1 MMRILRRVFHH
12 LNRGMVL
19 LWRLGLGRFMNV
31 WPEGFG
37 RLLVIEHRGRKSG
50 ALYLTPLNYTRAGDS
65 LYCIAAFGTG
75 TDWYRNL
82 LADAGGAAWLP
93 DGRWEIEA
101 ADASNEPRRLDL
113 MRGVLIDSGF
123 AAPLFGLHPRRM
135 DDAAL
140 DEATAGYR
148 LVHLRPVRRAAATE
162 NGPGDLAWIWIPVGI
177 TTMLLLLRRRYAR

>member
-1 MMRILRRVFHH
+1 MRILRRTFHH
-12 LNRGMVL
+12 MNRGMVL

-31 WPEGFG
+31 WPGGFG

-50 ALYLTPLNYTRAGDS
+50 ARYLTPLNYTRAGDD
-65 LYCIAAFGTG
+65 LFCIAAFGTR

-82 LADAGGAAWLP
+82 LANAGGAAWLP

-101 ADASNEPRRLDL
+101 ADASDDPRRLDL
-113 MRGVLIDSGF
+113 IRGVLIDSGF
-123 AAPLFGLHPRRM
+123 AAPLFGLHPRLM

-148 LVHLRPVRRAAATE
+148 LVQLRPVRPAAAK
-162 NGPGDLAWIWIPVGI
+162 NGPGDLAWTWIPIGI
-177 TTMLLLLRRRYAR
+177 ITMLLLVRRRCAR